1 MARSRA
7 RALWFNGG
15 ASDGAHAGGAA
26 EIVTTD
32 RETSMVDRSHERANE
47 ESRAETAALV
57 AGLTQ
62 QQLRADLG
70 EGCTA
75 LSHLAHL
82 GFWDRWQGERW
93 RSMLAGSWTADSRSV
108 LDAEDLAN
116 EALAPYWAAIETADV
131 PALALEAAVVL
142 DQLIAQAPD
151 ATVARLLGSPNQ
163 FLRHRHRH
171 RREHLGWIRRDLE
184 RA

>member
-1 MARSRA
+1 
-7 RALWFNGG
+7 
-15 ASDGAHAGGAA
+15 
-26 EIVTTD
+26 
-32 RETSMVDRSHERANE
+32 MVDRSHERANKE
-47 ESRAETAALV
+47 LRAEVADLV
-57 AGLTQ
+57 AGLTRP
-62 QQLRADLG
+62 QLLADLG
-70 EGCTA
+70 EGWSA

-93 RSMLAGSWTADSRSV
+93 RAMLAGSWTADDASV

-131 PALALEAAVVL
+131 PALALEAAAAV

-151 ATVARLLGSPNQ
+151 SMVVQLHDSPNQ
-163 FLRHRHRH
+163 FLLHRHRH

>member
-1 MARSRA
+1 
-7 RALWFNGG
+7 
-15 ASDGAHAGGAA
+15 
-26 EIVTTD
+26 
-32 RETSMVDRSHERANE
+32 MVDRSHERANE
-47 ESRAETAALV
+47 ESRAEVAALV

-70 EGCTA
+70 EGWSV

-93 RSMLAGSWTADSRSV
+93 RSMLSGSWTADARSV

-131 PALALEAAVVL
+131 PVLAFEAAVVV

-151 ATVARLLGSPNQ
+151 SMVTQLDASPNE
-163 FLRHRHRH
+163 FLLHRHRH
-171 RREHLGWIRRDLE
+171 RREHLGWIKRDLE
-184 RA
+184 RG

>member
-1 MARSRA
+1 
-7 RALWFNGG
+7 
-15 ASDGAHAGGAA
+15 
-26 EIVTTD
+26 
-32 RETSMVDRSHERANE
+32 MVDRSHERANE
-47 ESRAETAALV
+47 ESRAEVADLV

-62 QQLRADLG
+62 KQLRADLG
-70 EGCTA
+70 EGWSV

-93 RSMLAGSWTADSRSV
+93 RSMLAGSWTADDASV

-131 PALALEAAVVL
+131 PALALEAAAAV
-142 DQLIAQAPD
+142 DRLIAQAPD
-151 ATVARLLGSPNQ
+151 STVAQLHESPNQ
-163 FLRHRHRH
+163 FLLHRHRH

>member
-1 MARSRA
+1 
-7 RALWFNGG
+7 
-15 ASDGAHAGGAA
+15 
-26 EIVTTD
+26 
-32 RETSMVDRSHERANE
+32 MVDRSHERANE
-47 ESRAETAALV
+47 ESRAEVAALV

-70 EGCTA
+70 EGWSV
-75 LSHLAHL
+75 LSHLAHV

-93 RSMLAGSWTADSRSV
+93 RSMLAGSWTADASSV

-116 EALAPYWAAIETADV
+116 DALSPYWAAIETADV
-131 PALALEAAVVL
+131 PALALEAAVVV

-151 ATVARLLGSPNQ
+151 SMVTQLHASPNQ
-163 FLRHRHRH
+163 FLLHRGRH

>member
-1 MARSRA
+1 
-7 RALWFNGG
+7 
-15 ASDGAHAGGAA
+15 
-26 EIVTTD
+26 
-32 RETSMVDRSHERANE
+32 MVDRSHERANE
-47 ESRAETAALV
+47 ESRAEVAALI

-70 EGCTA
+70 EGWSV
-75 LSHLAHL
+75 LSHLAHV

-93 RSMLAGSWTADSRSV
+93 RSMLAGSWTADAGSV

-116 EALAPYWAAIETADV
+116 EALAPYWAAIETGDV
-131 PALALEAAVVL
+131 PALALEAAVVV

-151 ATVARLLGSPNQ
+151 SMVTQLHASPNQ
-163 FLRHRHRH
+163 FLLHRHRH

>member
-1 MARSRA
+1 
-7 RALWFNGG
+7 
-15 ASDGAHAGGAA
+15 
-26 EIVTTD
+26 
-32 RETSMVDRSHERANE
+32 MVDRSHERANE
-47 ESRAETAALV
+47 ESRAEIAALI
-57 AGLTQ
+57 AELTQ
-62 QQLRADLG
+62 AQLRADLG
-70 EGCTA
+70 EGWSV

-93 RSMLAGSWTADSRSV
+93 RSMLAGSWSADDASV

-131 PALALEAAVVL
+131 PALAMEAAAEV

-151 ATVARLLGSPNQ
+151 SLVTRLEAGPNQ
-163 FLRHRHRH
+163 FLLHRHRH

-184 RA
+184 RAWKEGSDVDERPA

>member
-1 MARSRA
+1 
-7 RALWFNGG
+7 
-15 ASDGAHAGGAA
+15 
-26 EIVTTD
+26 
-32 RETSMVDRSHERANE
+32 MVDRSHERANE
-47 ESRAETAALV
+47 ESRAEVAALV
-57 AGLTQ
+57 ASLTQ

-70 EGCTA
+70 EGWST

-93 RSMLAGSWTADSRSV
+93 RSMLAGTWTADGGSV

-131 PALALEAAVVL
+131 PALALEAALIV

-151 ATVARLLGSPNQ
+151 SMVTQLDASPNQ
-163 FLRHRHRH
+163 FLLHRHRH
-171 RREHLGWIRRDLE
+171 RREHLGWIRRDLQPG
-184 RA
+184 

>member
-1 MARSRA
+1 
-7 RALWFNGG
+7 
-15 ASDGAHAGGAA
+15 
-26 EIVTTD
+26 
-32 RETSMVDRSHERANE
+32 MVDRSHERAND
-47 ESRAETAALV
+47 ESRAEVAALV

-62 QQLRADLG
+62 HQLRADLG
-70 EGCTA
+70 EGWSV
-75 LSHLAHL
+75 LSHLAHV

-93 RSMLAGSWTADSRSV
+93 RSMLAGSWTADDASV

-131 PALALEAAVVL
+131 PALALDAAVVV
-142 DQLIAQAPD
+142 DQAIAEAPD
-151 ATVARLLGSPNQ
+151 SMVVQLDASPNQ
-163 FLRHRHRH
+163 FLLHRHRH